1 MHACSPSVSIQ
12 VSLGDVGES
21 KDCTQTKQLYAGT
34 TACFK
39 LVREFLDGFGQPYN
53 VVGGNHDL
61 EVRPLLGSRLST
73 DDVIPLNNLLPVPP
87 PLTPIHWPS

>member
-1 MHACSPSVSIQ
+1 MNGQASGAIHPSNPPFAQ

-34 TACFK
+34 SECFK
-39 LVREFLDGFGQPYN
+39 LVREYLDGFGQPYN

-61 EVRPLLGSRLST
+61 EV
-73 DDVIPLNNLLPVPP
+73 
-87 PLTPIHWPS
+87 

>member
-1 MHACSPSVSIQ
+1 MMAIRPSSTGGPLPPAQ

-34 TACFK
+34 SECFK
-39 LVREFLDGFGQPYN
+39 LVREYLDGFGQPYN

-61 EVRPLLGSRLST
+61 EVSVRPQSISRIQANGLRVSM
-73 DDVIPLNNLLPVPP
+73 
-87 PLTPIHWPS
+87 